1 MLPLTYFYMLFM
13 NKSPANILKWMLTG
27 LLLMDKCLGVNL
39 HKRDR
44 LYISV
49 YCTPNSACCLFTSS
63 RVR

>member
-49 YCTPNSACCLFTSS
+49 Y
-63 RVR
+63 